1 MAFQLHTHSDM
12 LSRQTNELVYRA
24 TRSSPQVGILTN
36 LTRSPTHTLKLTL
49 KHTEMA
55 FNMNPY
61 AQGGWSRQQPGY
73 GIEPSVF
80 GALPSLPV
88 TNTVPRSMQP
98 DSVTFTFTNFNATVL
113 NCAVLGPGQ
122 RVAYRIVTES
132 TTPSCTVWKDNESR
146 NIAMVQWQPNATLE
160 IRGVTPSKRIREWL
174 KLSPDQRFV

>member
-61 AQGGWSRQQPGY
+61 TQGGWSQQSY
-73 GIEPSVF
+73 GSAPSVF

-88 TNTVPRSMQP
+88 SATVPRSMQP
-98 DSVTFTFTNFNATVL
+98 DSVTFQFTQFNTTVL
-113 NCAVLGPGQ
+113 NCQVVGPQ
-122 RVAYRIVTES
+122 SRVAYRIVTEP
-132 TTPSCTVWKDNESR
+132 TTPSCTIFKDIESR

-160 IRGVTPSKRIREWL
+160 IRGVTPRQRIRDWL
-174 KLSPDQRFV
+174 RLSPDSRFV